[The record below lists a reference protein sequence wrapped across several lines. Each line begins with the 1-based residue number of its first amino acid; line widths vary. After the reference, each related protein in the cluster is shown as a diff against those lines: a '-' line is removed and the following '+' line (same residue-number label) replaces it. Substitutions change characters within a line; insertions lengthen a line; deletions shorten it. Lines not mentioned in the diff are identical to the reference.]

1 MIQKSHRYRI
11 FPNKKQQELLE
22 KHFSSVR
29 FVYNWGL
36 EKKIKAYQKS
46 KKRISCFDL
55 INELVKLK
63 KKKDFQWLNEV
74 NSQSLQMSLRNLD
87 NAFTSFFR
95 KHNKFPRFKSKK
107 NNKNSFQ
114 VPQHLKL
121 NNKLTIPKIPDI
133 KIKLSRP
140 IEGKIKTATISKT
153 LTNKYFIVIL
163 VEENKQLPKKPKI
176 TEKTTIGI
184 DLGIKHFATISDGR
198 KIENPKYLKQSEAKL
213 KRYQRWLSREKR
225 ESNNRIKQRLKVALI
240 QEKITNQRSDF
251 IHKLT
256 YQLTHENQ
264 VSSIAIEDLAIKN
277 MVKNHYLAKAIAD
290 ASWHEFRRQ
299 LGYKC
304 DWYGKN
310 LLIIGR
316 FEPSSKICSCGY
328 VNQELK
334 LSDRKW
340 TCPRCKTEHDR
351 DILASQNIKRF
362 ALIPQGLR
370 KSTLV
375 ESSH

>member
-1 MIQKSHRYRI
+1 MIQKSYRYRI
-11 FPNKKQQELLE
+11 YPNKEQQELFE
-22 KHFSSVR
+22 KHFGSVR

-36 EKKIKAYQKS
+36 EKKIKAYQKN

-95 KHNKFPRFKSKK
+95 KHNKFPKFKSKK

-153 LTNKYFIVIL
+153 PTNKYFVSIL
-163 VEENKQLPKKPKI
+163 AVEDKQLPKNPKI

-198 KIENPKYLKQSEAKL
+198 KIENPKYLNQSELKL
-213 KRYQRWLSREKR
+213 KRYQRWLSRKKR
-225 ESNNRIKQRLKVALI
+225 GSNNREKQRLRVALI

-256 YQLTHENQ
+256 YQLAHENQ

-277 MVKNHYLAKAIAD
+277 MIKNHYLAKAIAD
-290 ASWHEFRRQ
+290 TSWHEFRRQ
-299 LGYKC
+299 LRYKC

-328 VNQELK
+328 VNQGLK

-340 TCPRCKTEHDR
+340 TCPRCRTEHDR

-362 ALIPQGLR
+362 ALIPQGMR

-375 ESSH
+375 ETSH

>member
-1 MIQKSHRYRI
+1 MIQKSYRYRI
-11 FPNKKQQELLE
+11 FPNKEQQELLE
-22 KHFSSVR
+22 EHFGSVR

-153 LTNKYFIVIL
+153 PTNKYFIAIL

-176 TEKTTIGI
+176 TEETTIGI

-213 KRYQRWLSREKR
+213 KRYQRWLSRKKR

-340 TCPRCKTEHDR
+340 TCPKCKTEHDR

-362 ALIPQGLR
+362 ALIPQGMR
-370 KSTLV
+370 KSTLA
-375 ESSH
+375 ESGH

>member
-1 MIQKSHRYRI
+1 MIQKSHKYKI
-11 FPNKKQQELLE
+11 YPNKEQQELFE
-22 KHFSSVR
+22 KHFGSVR

-36 EKKIKAYQKS
+36 EKKIEAYQKN

-55 INELVKLK
+55 MNELVKLK

-74 NSQSLQMSLRNLD
+74 NSQSLQMALKNLD
-87 NAFTSFFR
+87 VAFTSFFR
-95 KHNKFPRFKSKK
+95 KHNEFPRFKSKK

-153 LTNKYFIVIL
+153 PTNKYFIAIL

-176 TEKTTIGI
+176 TEETTIGI

-340 TCPRCKTEHDR
+340 ICPKCKTRHDR

-362 ALIPQGLR
+362 ALIGSGRP
-370 KSTLV
+370 K
-375 ESSH
+375 